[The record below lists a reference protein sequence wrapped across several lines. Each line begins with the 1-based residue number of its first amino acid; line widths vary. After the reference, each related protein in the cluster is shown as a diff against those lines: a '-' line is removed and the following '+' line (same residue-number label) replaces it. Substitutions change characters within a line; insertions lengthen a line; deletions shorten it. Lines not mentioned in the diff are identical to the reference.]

1 MAARTFHGVASGVRR
16 KIRNEGE
23 ESLFCIF
30 IAIFRKGKKGTNI
43 MLIIHCFLESGTRRK
58 VYLEGDAGENVG
70 KGNLK
75 LTN

>member
-1 MAARTFHGVASGVRR
+1 MAARTFHGVASGVKR
-16 KIRNEGE
+16 KLQDESE
-23 ESLFCIF
+23 ESSFF
-30 IAIFRKGKKGTNI
+30 HFRKGKKGTNVT
-43 MLIIHCFLESGTRRK
+43 LSIHFPLEAETKRK